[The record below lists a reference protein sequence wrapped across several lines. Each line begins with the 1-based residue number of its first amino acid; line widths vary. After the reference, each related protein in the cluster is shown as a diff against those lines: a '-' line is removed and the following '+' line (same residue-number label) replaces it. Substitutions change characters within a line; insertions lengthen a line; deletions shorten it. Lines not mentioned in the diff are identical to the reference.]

1 MSNNKDINLQMLHLY
16 LDKSYL
22 DKDKVTL
29 IKTDCMLT
37 CFQFIYKDYVGIN
50 YHSDSGV
57 DLPTKELVAL
67 RYSQGAR

>member
-1 MSNNKDINLQMLHLY
+1 MLHLY

-37 CFQFIYKDYVGIN
+37 RFHFIYKDYVGIN
-50 YHSDSGV
+50 YLSDSGV
-57 DLPTKELVAL
+57 DLPTEGLVAL
-67 RYSQGAR
+67 RYSWGVR